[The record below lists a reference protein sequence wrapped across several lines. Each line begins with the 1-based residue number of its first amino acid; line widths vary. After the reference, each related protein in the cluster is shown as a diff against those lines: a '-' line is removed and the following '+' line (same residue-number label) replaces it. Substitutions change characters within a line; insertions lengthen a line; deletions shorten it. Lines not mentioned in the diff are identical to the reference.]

1 MDDMTLQALEQ
12 RITELEI
19 KASFADDTVE
29 QLNAVV
35 VRQQAQIDRL
45 IRELVELRDRSAVA
59 EPGAP
64 RTLLDEL
71 PPHY

>member
-1 MDDMTLQALEQ
+1 MDDITLQALEQ
-12 RITELEI
+12 RITDLEI
-19 KASFADDTVE
+19 KASFAEDTVE
-29 QLNAVV
+29 QLNQVV

-45 IRELVELRDRSAVA
+45 IRELVELRDRAAA

-64 RTLLDEL
+64 RGLGDDL

>member
-1 MDDMTLQALEQ
+1 MSDLHTLEQ
-12 RITELEI
+12 RITDLEI
-19 KASFADDTVE
+19 KASFAEDTVE

-45 IRELVELRDRSAVA
+45 IRELVVLRNRAAA
-59 EPGAP
+59 EPGLPGGA
-64 RTLLDEL
+64 RDEL

>member
-1 MDDMTLQALEQ
+1 MDDLQTLEQ
-12 RITELEI
+12 RITDLEI
-19 KASFADDTVE
+19 KASFAEDTVE

-45 IRELVELRDRSAVA
+45 IRELVELRDRAAA
-59 EPGAP
+59 EPGTA
-64 RTLLDEL
+64 RAVGDEM